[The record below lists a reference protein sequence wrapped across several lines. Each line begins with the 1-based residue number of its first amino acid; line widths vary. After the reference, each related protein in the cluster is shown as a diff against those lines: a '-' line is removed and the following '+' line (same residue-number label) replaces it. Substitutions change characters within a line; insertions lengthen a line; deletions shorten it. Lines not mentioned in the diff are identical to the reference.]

1 MKVIYDLRII
11 FRVARHCA
19 LVTAAAMAPWEASYS
34 MDLVLQEPKR
44 PLQRYD
50 IDSLK
55 FNSEVEIIKKERY
68 IFVYSP
74 SDNYQYIAFEGE
86 RVGKN
91 FGRIMAIDDGYMLVR
106 ELYECGSDR
115 YRMKWMTYLTS
126 MEEPTKLEKFSEIT
140 GSCE

>member
-1 MKVIYDLRII
+1 
-11 FRVARHCA
+11 
-19 LVTAAAMAPWEASYS
+19 